1 MQTSHD
7 SRARKKDPSSGR
19 IDPPWKNAP
28 VRILITGAAGQDGT
42 ILATQVSRQ
51 GHEVVGLVKPGT
63 GTELLGRYVPNAEI
77 LECDLADHL
86 RLTGIVKDFAPEEIY
101 NLGGFT
107 SPGDSW
113 DNEDEVRRIN
123 VESVRALLDAVRNV
137 DGARIFQ
144 ASSASVFEGAD
155 TIPQSERTA
164 RSPKSPYARSKVAA
178 MDLIDAARK
187 DGEFAVSGILYNHES
202 PLRGEQFVTRRIS
215 MAVARI
221 AAGLQQSVE
230 LGDIEVARDWGWAP
244 DYTRAMTLMLR
255 ADVPHDYVLATEISH
270 RLSFFLKKA
279 FEAVGIAHWRDHVV
293 SSADRRREVDT
304 NLLVGDSSA
313 AYRELGWRHT
323 VGFDDMAAA
332 MVHHDVELL
341 ADPQALWT
349 DFQ

>member
-1 MQTSHD
+1 M
-7 SRARKKDPSSGR
+7 
-19 IDPPWKNAP
+19 
-28 VRILITGAAGQDGT
+28 RILITGAAGQDGT

-51 GHEVVGLVKPGT
+51 GHEVAGLVKPGT
-63 GTELLGRYVPNAEI
+63 ETDLLRKYVPEAEI
-77 LECDLADHL
+77 VECDLADHG
-86 RLTGIVKDFAPEEIY
+86 RLAGIVEDFAPEEIY

-113 DNEDEVRRIN
+113 GNEDEVTRIN
-123 VESVRALLDAVRNV
+123 VDSVRALLDAAQTNK
-137 DGARIFQ
+137 ATRIFQ

-155 TIPQSERTA
+155 TIPQSERTS

-187 DGEFAVSGILYNHES
+187 DGRFAVSGILYNHES

-221 AAGLQQSVE
+221 AAGVQESVE

-255 ADVPHDYVLATEISH
+255 SDVPHDYVLATEISH
-270 RLSFFLKKA
+270 RLSFFLMKA
-279 FEAVGIAHWRDHVV
+279 FQAVGITNWRDHVI
-293 SSADRRREVDT
+293 STAERRREVDT
-304 NLLVGDSSA
+304 NLLVGDSSS

-323 VGFDDMAAA
+323 VGFDEMAAA
-332 MVHHDVELL
+332 MVRHDVNLL
-341 ADPQALWT
+341 ADPHALWT

>member
-1 MQTSHD
+1 
-7 SRARKKDPSSGR
+7 
-19 IDPPWKNAP
+19 
-28 VRILITGAAGQDGT
+28 VRILITGVAGQDGT

-63 GTELLGRYVPNAEI
+63 DTDLLGRYVPEAEV
-77 LECDLADHL
+77 LACDLADHT
-86 RLTGIVKDFAPEEIY
+86 RLADIVRDFSPEEIY

-113 DNEDEVRRIN
+113 DNEKEVTRIN
-123 VESVRALLDAVRNV
+123 VESVRALLSAARRIEST
-137 DGARIFQ
+137 RIFQ
-144 ASSASVFEGAD
+144 ASSASVFEGVD
-155 TIPQSERTA
+155 IIPQSERTA

-178 MDLIDAARK
+178 MDLVDAARK
-187 DGEFAVSGILYNHES
+187 DGVFAVSGILYNHES

-221 AAGLQQSVE
+221 AVGLQESVE

-279 FEAVGIAHWRDHVV
+279 FQAVGIINWRDHVT
-293 SSADRRREVDT
+293 SSAERRREVDT
-304 NLLVGDSSA
+304 NLLVGDSSS

-323 VGFDDMAAA
+323 VGFDEMAAA
-332 MVHHDVELL
+332 MVRHDVALL

-349 DFQ
+349 DFR